1 MRVFDSGRL
10 ITVMCVTV
18 LTCVVSGAE
27 IRNVIAKQRY
37 PWNGK
42 VDIAYTVT
50 GDLAAGLPS
59 DMNPVLLV
67 SATNCEVG
75 TSYAASVTALSGD
88 TGTAEGVHHVVW
100 DLNAQGLEFKSDDV
114 VFTVAYATPQY
125 CVIDLSRGANASSYP
140 ISYLSSIPFGGW
152 SDEYKTT
159 KLVLLLIEP
168 GSFMMEGWCQVTL
181 TKPFYCGVFEVTQR
195 QWELVMG
202 SNPCSTTSYGRGN
215 SYPVH
220 YVSYEMIRGSSN
232 GAQWPT
238 SSAVDSRSF
247 IGKLR
252 AKTGING
259 FDLPTEAQW
268 EYACR
273 AGTTTTYSYG
283 DTANGDYM
291 WYYNN
296 SNSRSHLVGTM
307 LPNQWG
313 VYDMHGNVW
322 EWCLDWLGDL
332 TSGVVDPMGPSS
344 GSRRVAR
351 GGSWKSYADSC
362 PSSYRSG
369 IIFLT
374 DDGHSCGLYGF
385 RLVRTLSD

>member
-1 MRVFDSGRL
+1 
-10 ITVMCVTV
+10 
-18 LTCVVSGAE
+18 
-27 IRNVIAKQRY
+27 
-37 PWNGK
+37 
-42 VDIAYTVT
+42 
-50 GDLAAGLPS
+50 
-59 DMNPVLLV
+59 
-67 SATNCEVG
+67 
-75 TSYAASVTALSGD
+75 
-88 TGTAEGVHHVVW
+88 VW

-125 CVIDLSRGANASSYP
+125 CVINLSRGANASSYP

-159 KLVLLLIEP
+159 KLVLRLIEP
-168 GSFMMEGWCQVTL
+168 GSFMMGGRCQVTL

-202 SNPCSTTSYGRGN
+202 SNPTTSYGRGD

-220 YVSYEMIRGSSN
+220 YVSYEMIRGASN

-238 SSAVDSRSF
+238 SSAVDSTSF

-307 LPNQWG
+307 LPSQWG
-313 VYDMHGNVW
+313 LYDMHGNVW

-351 GGSWKSYADSC
+351 GGSWKGYADSC
-362 PSSYRSG
+362 TSSYRSG
-369 IIFLT
+369 DIYLT